1 MAHCGKC
8 HKLYD
13 WCECEVIVN
22 SKQALEM
29 AEALCLDNE
38 HAISSLGYG
47 AEADKIVEFLWEEI
61 DTLRGHVCE
70 LMRDGSRLR
79 EELDESN
86 GVIR

>member
-1 MAHCGKC
+1 MDK
-8 HKLYD
+8 KT
-13 WCECEVIVN
+13 
-22 SKQALEM
+22 ALEM

-47 AEADKIVEFLWEEI
+47 NEADLMVIELWLEI
-61 DTLRGHVCE
+61 EILRSHACE
-70 LMRDGSRLR
+70 LSLDCSRLR